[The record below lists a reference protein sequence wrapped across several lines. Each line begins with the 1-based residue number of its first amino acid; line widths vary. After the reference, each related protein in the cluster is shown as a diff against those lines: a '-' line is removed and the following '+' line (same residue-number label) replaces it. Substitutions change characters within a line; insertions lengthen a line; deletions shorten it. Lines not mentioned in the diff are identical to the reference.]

1 MSKIVIY
8 HDYIYATYR
17 LVYTHDAYDNMLPKT
32 WDSYHDGI
40 WHNWGYTGF
49 SYEQYTANSD
59 DTIPAVNELQLS
71 VYPNPFR
78 ENLQISTWAK
88 QSQPAKM
95 EIYNLK
101 GQLVKTY
108 DSFTNL
114 SVAWDGKNSRGT
126 AVSNG
131 IYYLKVSAGGKS
143 QTRKVILLK

>member
-17 LVYTHDAYDNMLPKT
+17 LVYTHDAYNNKLTKT
-32 WDSYHDGI
+32 WDYYYDDI
-40 WHNWGYTGF
+40 WHNWGYTDF

-59 DTIPAVNELQLS
+59 DTIPAVTELQLS

-114 SVAWDGKNSRGT
+114 
-126 AVSNG
+126 
-131 IYYLKVSAGGKS
+131 
-143 QTRKVILLK
+143 